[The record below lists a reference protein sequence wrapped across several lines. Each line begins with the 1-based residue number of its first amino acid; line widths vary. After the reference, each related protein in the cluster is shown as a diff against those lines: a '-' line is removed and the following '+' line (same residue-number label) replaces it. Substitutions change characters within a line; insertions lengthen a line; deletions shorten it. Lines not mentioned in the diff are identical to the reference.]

1 MPRHGFTTSA
11 AIGLGLALL
20 TGLALIA
27 ALAAL
32 FGSS

>member
-1 MPRHGFTTSA
+1 MRRRGFNTSA

-27 ALAAL
+27 AVSAL